1 MCFVLEF
8 VDDWKKILLEDGND
22 FLAETAIL
30 SENRLR
36 QVPIFEEYKR
46 CGKRLIVSGVWIA
59 RRSATSP

>member
-36 QVPIFEEYKR
+36 QVPIFEEY
-46 CGKRLIVSGVWIA
+46 
-59 RRSATSP
+59 